1 MPLGLFSFNTEYS
14 IRPDRFAGAA
24 EDRGYESIWFPEHTH
39 IPAGRTTP
47 YPSGGELPRE
57 YIHMSDPF
65 TSSAAAAAVTDV
77 ILIGTAISLV
87 NQHDPIALAKQV
99 ATVDLISE
107 GRFLF
112 GVGAGWNVE
121 EMNDH
126 GVQFEERWPYLWEML
141 EAMQALWTQEEAT
154 YNGKYISFERAW
166 SYPKPFQKPHP
177 PILLGV
183 FDSRVGRAR
192 VARRGNGWIP
202 IAVDLARTRRSIS
215 DVRER
220 MKAEG
225 RDPDQLTTSILY
237 LPSETGE
244 DTVREALDCG
254 ADRVILRVPTEDETT
269 VLAFMDRFQKFTG
282 L

>member
-1 MPLGLFSFNTEYS
+1 MALGLFSFNTEYS
-14 IRPDRFAGAA
+14 IRPDRLARAA
-24 EDRGYESIWFPEHTH
+24 EDRGYESVWFPEHTH
-39 IPAGRTTP
+39 IPAERKSP
-47 YPSGGELPRE
+47 YPGGGELPRE
-57 YIHMSDPF
+57 YVHMADPF
-65 TSSAAAAAVTDV
+65 ASSAAAAAVTEK
-77 ILIGTAISLV
+77 ILIGTAISLI
-87 NQHDPIALAKQV
+87 NQHDPITLAKEV
-99 ATVDLISE
+99 ATVDWISN

-154 YNGKYISFERAW
+154 YHGKYVNFDRAW
-166 SYPKPFQKPHP
+166 SYPKPVQRPHP

-202 IAVDLARTRRSIS
+202 IAFDLERTERSIA
-215 DVRER
+215 DVRQR
-220 MKAEG
+220 MEANG

-237 LPSETGE
+237 LPAETSEE
-244 DTVREALDCG
+244 TVRKALDCG
-254 ADRVILRVPTEDETT
+254 ADRVILRVPTEDERA
-269 VLAFMDRFQKFTG
+269 VLKFMDRFQSYTG
-282 L
+282 

>member
-1 MPLGLFSFNTEYS
+1 MALGLFSFNTEYS
-14 IRPDRFAGAA
+14 ILPDRLAKAA
-24 EDRGYESIWFPEHTH
+24 EDRGYESVWFPEHTH
-39 IPAGRTTP
+39 IPAERKTP
-47 YPSGGELPRE
+47 YPGGGDLPRE
-57 YIHMSDPF
+57 YVHMADPF
-65 TSSAAAAAVTDV
+65 ASSAAAAAVTEK

-99 ATVDLISE
+99 ATVDLISG

-141 EAMQALWTQEEAT
+141 EAMQALWTQEEAS
-154 YNGKYISFERAW
+154 YQGKYIQFERAW
-166 SYPKPFQKPHP
+166 SYPKPVQQPHP

-183 FDSRVGRAR
+183 FDSKVGRAR
-192 VARRGNGWIP
+192 VARRGQGWIP
-202 IAVDLARTRRSIS
+202 IAFDLERTERSIT

-220 MKAEG
+220 MAANG

-237 LPSETGE
+237 LPLETSE
-244 DTVREALDCG
+244 DTVRQALDCG
-254 ADRVILRVPTEDETT
+254 ADRVILRVPTEDENV
-269 VLAFMDRFQKFTG
+269 VLKFMDRFQGFTS
-282 L
+282 

>member
-166 SYPKPFQKPHP
+166 SYPHPFQKPHP

-192 VARRGNGWIP
+192 VARRGNGWLP
-202 IAVDLARTRRSIS
+202 IAFDLARTRRSIS

>member
-14 IRPDRFAGAA
+14 IRPDRFARAA
-24 EDRGYESIWFPEHTH
+24 EDRGYESVWFPEHTH

-77 ILIGTAISLV
+77 ILVGTAISLV

-99 ATVDLISE
+99 ATVDLISG

-112 GVGAGWNVE
+112 GVGAGGNVE
-121 EMNDH
+121 EMNDP
-126 GVQFEERWPYLWEML
+126 GVQFEARWPYLWEML

-166 SYPKPFQKPHP
+166 SYPKPVQKPHP

-202 IAVDLARTRRSIS
+202 IAFDLSRTRRSIS

-220 MKAEG
+220 MEANG

-237 LPSETGE
+237 LPAETGE
-244 DTVREALDCG
+244 DTVLEALDCG
-254 ADRVILRVPTEDETT
+254 ADRVILRVPTEDEKT

-282 L
+282 

>member
-1 MPLGLFSFNTEYS
+1 MPLGVFSFNTEYS
-14 IRPDRFAGAA
+14 IRPDRFARAA
-24 EDRGYESIWFPEHTH
+24 EDRGYESVWFPEHTH

-99 ATVDLISE
+99 ATVDLISG

-202 IAVDLARTRRSIS
+202 NAFDLARTRRSIS

-220 MKAEG
+220 MEANG

-237 LPSETGE
+237 LPAETGE
-244 DTVREALDCG
+244 DTVLEALDCG
-254 ADRVILRVPTEDETT
+254 ADRVILRVPTEDEKT

-282 L
+282 